1 MNEKFLRL
9 EQEKQRRILNAGYR
23 VFAENAYAKAPMSEI
38 AGAAGISKALLFHY
52 FHNKLELYTDLWN
65 HCVRVTSEALR
76 EARVLETDDLFVMLR
91 RSAQAKCGVM
101 ERYPCMGVFSLRA
114 YYEREPQVQA
124 VIRAD
129 FERQSQRSLALLLDK
144 VDRSRL
150 RPEIPLEQIYQEI
163 LWMTDG
169 YMYHQ
174 FLTGQLNPAR
184 IRRDFD
190 RLIDH
195 WALLYGRR
203 ED

>member
-1 MNEKFLRL
+1 MNEKFLQL

-52 FHNKLELYTDLWN
+52 FHNKLELYTDLWA
-65 HCVRVTSEALR
+65 HCVQITSAALR
-76 EARVLETDDLFVMLR
+76 EADVLETDDLFVMLR
-91 RSAQAKCGVM
+91 RSARAKCGLM
-101 ERYPCMGVFSLRA
+101 ERYPYLGAFSLRA
-114 YYEREPQVQA
+114 YYEREPQVQTA
-124 VIRAD
+124 IRGD
-129 FERQSQRSLALLLDK
+129 FDRQSQKSLELLLTR

-150 RPEIPLEQIYQEI
+150 RPEISLEQIYQEI

-169 YMYHQ
+169 YMYHHY
-174 FLTGQLNPAR
+174 LTGRLDPAQ